1 MTDGVIKYSIEHTS
15 FDARIPY
22 DIYGS
27 LEDVRT
33 RLHHLGL
40 IGVDKDGIGYGNI
53 SLKEHSNSKT
63 FYVTAT
69 QTGHLSK
76 LGTSLYT
83 QVNGYDFKT
92 FTLRSKGKEKPSSE
106 ALSHAMI
113 YELDPAI
120 CAVIHIHSKPLWLF
134 LQQQGTLATTAPYG
148 TRAMTEEIAG
158 LYPDS
163 TPLSTPLF
171 VMKGHED
178 GIIAFGETLQK
189 AENSLLALLK
199 DYLNK
204 DT

>member
-1 MTDGVIKYSIEHTS
+1 MTDGVIKYTIEHTT

-22 DIYGS
+22 DIYAQ
-27 LEDVRT
+27 LEEVRT

-40 IGVDKDGIGYGNI
+40 IGVDPEGVGYGNI
-53 SLKEHSNSKT
+53 SLKEKIASKT

-69 QTGHLSK
+69 QTGHLSR

-83 QVNGYDFKT
+83 QVNNYDFST
-92 FTLRSKGKEKPSSE
+92 FTLKSKGKEKPSSE

-120 CAVIHIHSKPLWLF
+120 RAVIHIHSKPLWLF
-134 LQQQGTLATTAPYG
+134 LQQRGTLATTAPYG

-158 LYPDS
+158 LYPDTS
-163 TPLSTPLF
+163 PLSSPLF

-178 GIIAFGETLQK
+178 GIIVFGENLQK
-189 AENSLLALLK
+189 AEKVLLGLLK
-199 DYLNK
+199 NYLNK
-204 DT
+204 